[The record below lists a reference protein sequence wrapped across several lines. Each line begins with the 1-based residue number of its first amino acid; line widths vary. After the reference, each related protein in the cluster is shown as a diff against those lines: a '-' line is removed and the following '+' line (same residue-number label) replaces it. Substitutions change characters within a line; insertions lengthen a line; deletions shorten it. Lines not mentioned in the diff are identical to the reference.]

1 MKQSKKVITVIVILI
16 AAMVFSAEVFAA
28 GRQITIK
35 GSTTVLPIA
44 QAAAEVFMDKNPA
57 VSISVQGGGSGVGI
71 TSLIEKT
78 CDIAD
83 SSRRIKDEEIA
94 KAKAVGVVAN
104 EIPIA
109 MDGIA
114 MIVHPTN
121 TIANLTRQQI
131 KDIYT
136 GKVSDWSELGM
147 RRGRIVVLSRDTSSG
162 TYEAFAELALHKEK
176 VRPDALINA
185 SNQAIASTV
194 ATTPG
199 AIGYIGHGYLTKK
212 VKDITVD
219 GVKST
224 RENILSGKYPLSRSL
239 YMYTNGKPKG
249 DIKAFIDFVLGKE
262 GKQIIE
268 GEGFVGL
275 K

>member
-1 MKQSKKVITVIVILI
+1 MKLFKMLVPVIAILI
-16 AAMVFSAEVFAA
+16 AAMIFSSEGFAA
-28 GRQITIK
+28 GKQFTIK

-44 QAAAEVFMDKNPA
+44 QATAEVFMEKNPA
-57 VSISVQGGGSGVGI
+57 ARISVQGGGSGVGI

-83 SSRRIKDEEIA
+83 SSRKIKDEEIA
-94 KAKAVGVVAN
+94 NAKAQGVSVN

-114 MIVHPTN
+114 MIVHPSN
-121 TIANLTRQQI
+121 KLSALSRQQI

-136 GKVSDWSELGM
+136 GKVSDWSELGL
-147 RRGRIVVLSRDTSSG
+147 RKGKIVVLSRDTSSG
-162 TYEAFAELALHKEK
+162 TYESFENLAINKEK

-199 AIGYIGHGYLTKK
+199 AIGYIGHGYLSKK
-212 VKDITVD
+212 VKAIKVD
-219 GVKST
+219 GITCT
-224 RENILSGKYPLSRSL
+224 RENILSGKYPLSRAL
-239 YMYTNGKPKG
+239 YMYTNGKPMG
-249 DIKAFIDFVLGKE
+249 DVKAFIDFVLGKE

-268 GEGFVGL
+268 EEGFVGL